1 MCSFQIPTYKIMTV
15 LEAVER
21 GLDLNLVDMLQFLFL
36 LNFACKFRLQKR
48 LQSCLT
54 YTQPHTKTACLK
66 LQQITRE

>member
-36 LNFACKFRLQKR
+36 LNFAIER